1 MGFSD
6 IHIQNLDNS
15 SQQRSTNAK
24 LPPENSDKDLN
35 SVQKPDQ
42 EILESIEPIYFSEG
56 EDVQRYEIEVN
67 IGNKQFSLSHTVF
80 MFSLYFRNFSKLV
93 TNLIVERSKNP

>member
-1 MGFSD
+1 MDFKTKLRDFKEKLKTRNEVKIPSMGFSD

-56 EDVQRYEIEVN
+56 ED
-67 IGNKQFSLSHTVF
+67 
-80 MFSLYFRNFSKLV
+80 
-93 TNLIVERSKNP
+93 